1 MIRIQGIAIVAA
13 RLQAAQR
20 AARRP
25 ARFSHKGATAA
36 YTSVPNGVQS
46 DVGMD
51 PRTIIQGIER
61 HASLPQGTEDR
72 FSGYAVIGLPFRSG
86 HVLSLRRFPA
96 SPLGRDTSVRHRDPR
111 DLPGLDRRLLRS
123 CSIRGGAKKINYQ
136 KKISGPLSPEGAQA
150 PAWPLAG
157 QLPRFRITSP
167 RGLPLSSYA
176 FPGETLG
183 SPYLR

>member
-20 AARRP
+20 GARLP
-25 ARFSHKGATAA
+25 ARFSRKGATAA

-61 HASLPQGTEDR
+61 HASLPPGTEDR

-86 HVLSLRRFPA
+86 HVLSSTSRR
-96 SPLGRDTSVRHRDPR
+96 
-111 DLPGLDRRLLRS
+111 
-123 CSIRGGAKKINYQ
+123 
-136 KKISGPLSPEGAQA
+136 
-150 PAWPLAG
+150 
-157 QLPRFRITSP
+157 
-167 RGLPLSSYA
+167 
-176 FPGETLG
+176 
-183 SPYLR
+183 